1 MDPGGFRSQ
10 FPSPRVLEDQLSI
23 FFDYGTPVQEVQNK
37 YQTTTQSRESRGGIR
52 VSLACVPCR
61 SRHVKCGAEMP
72 SCSRCQQDDKPC
84 FYAKSR
90 RGMRDKNANRIK
102 HSAKEHIRDRYTVND
117 QAGYST
123 LARSHPGNSSS
134 ESWTGAVSDTSPS
147 PSSSSSRLNSVK
159 PMDSKRL
166 IDLYY
171 KSVNLDLLQF
181 SPLTIDSFFHKAHP
195 YIMPKPHFLSRLE
208 SDPDSLNDLMS
219 VMQYIGSLYAPDF
232 PSAELR
238 AIAVNQLDLVSL
250 PQTGFSVQTLLLLAI
265 AVHAQDERQ
274 RARAILDR
282 NICMALEL
290 GMNHRAFAEMERDP
304 VLAESW
310 RRTFWGLYVLDG
322 VFSGI
327 ARASSFI
334 LSAIETQVDLPCE
347 DYEYES
353 GRIPRPRTL
362 SDYDSRDF
370 EDEIPVF
377 SSFTYLIDLVR
388 IVSTILSIND
398 VTGKNLESAVTNA
411 DAMLVNWKLH
421 LPVEKQGVVDKHE
434 EVDELLFQ
442 AQNLLQTLLVVIHR
456 PLSRLYHSPLEKISG
471 CAPPP
476 PTSPPTGNEDLTR
489 WLHTKKTIDAA
500 QTAMNLYALPSPILL
515 HTPLGICGITK
526 ATLAN
531 LSACAYVYNNRGD
544 DRERGGNFERS
555 SEWKMARDRIRLG
568 LGATKV
574 LAGVWEGA
582 RGTERELKTIARGV
596 FANSAGREEGR
607 KAIPGPGEVRE
618 KGGDGG
624 YVGMET
630 RMEFEGVGRGN
641 GNAMSDGFEENFRA
655 GELEYLGILNDL
667 AVGTNVGMIG
677 SGGVSNG
684 C

>member
-1 MDPGGFRSQ
+1 MDPEAFRSQ
-10 FPSPRVLEDQLSI
+10 FPSPRFLEDPLSS

-37 YQTTTQSRESRGGIR
+37 HETTTQSRESRGGIR

-72 SCSRCQQDDKPC
+72 SCSRCQEDDKPC

-90 RGMRDKNANRIK
+90 RGMRDKNATRIK
-102 HSAKEHIRDRYTVND
+102 HSTKEHIRDRYKVDD

-123 LARSHPGNSSS
+123 SARSHAWNSSG
-134 ESWTGAVSDTSPS
+134 ESWTGAASDTSPS
-147 PSSSSSRLNSVK
+147 PSSSSSRLNSIK

-166 IDLYY
+166 TDLYY
-171 KSVNLDLLQF
+171 N
-181 SPLTIDSFFHKAHP
+181 FFHKAHP
-195 YIMPKPHFLSRLE
+195 YIVPKPHLLSRLE
-208 SDPDSLNDLMS
+208 SDPDSLNNLML
-219 VMQYIGSLYAPDF
+219 VMQYIGSLYAPDL
-232 PSAELR
+232 PSADFR
-238 AIAVNQLDLVSL
+238 AIAVNQLDLVNL

-265 AVHAQDERQ
+265 AVHAEDERQ
-274 RARAILDR
+274 QARAILDR
-282 NICMALEL
+282 SICMALEL
-290 GMNHRAFAEMERDP
+290 GINHRAFAEMERDP

-327 ARASSFI
+327 ACASSFI

-388 IVSTILSIND
+388 IIGTILSINGI
-398 VTGKNLESAVTNA
+398 TGKNLEPAVTNA

-476 PTSPPTGNEDLTR
+476 PTSPPTGNEDLAR
-489 WLHTKKTIDAA
+489 WLHTKKTIEAA

-531 LSACAYVYNNRGD
+531 LSACAYVYTNRED
-544 DRERGGNFERS
+544 DRERGVNFERS

-596 FANSAGREEGR
+596 FANSAAREEGW
-607 KAIPGPGEVRE
+607 KAIPGSGGVRE
-618 KGGDGG
+618 KGGNGE

-630 RMEFEGVGRGN
+630 RMEFEGVGREN
-641 GNAMSDGFEENFRA
+641 GNTMSDGLEDAFRV
-655 GELEYLGILNDL
+655 GESEYLGILDGL
-667 AVGTNVGMIG
+667 AVGVNVGMVG
-677 SGGVSNG
+677 NGGPSSG

>member
-1 MDPGGFRSQ
+1 MDPQGFRSQ
-10 FPSPRVLEDQLSI
+10 FPSPRVLEDPDSM
-23 FFDYGTPVQEVQNK
+23 FFDYGTPVQEVQN
-37 YQTTTQSRESRGGIR
+37 QHQITQSRESRGGIR

-61 SRHVKCGAEMP
+61 SRHVKCGAEIP

-90 RGMRDKNANRIK
+90 RGMRDKNATRIK
-102 HSAKEHIRDRYTVND
+102 NSTKQHIRDRYMVKD
-117 QAGYST
+117 QAEYST
-123 LARSHPGNSSS
+123 SARSHAGNSSS
-134 ESWTGAVSDTSPS
+134 ESWTGAVSDASPS

-171 KSVNLDLLQF
+171 N
-181 SPLTIDSFFHKAHP
+181 FFHKAHP

-208 SDPDSLNDLMS
+208 SDSDSLNSLMS
-219 VMQYIGSLYAPDF
+219 VMQYIGSLYAPDL
-232 PSAELR
+232 PSAEFR
-238 AIAVNQLDLVSL
+238 AIAVSQLDLVNL
-250 PQTGFSVQTLLLLAI
+250 PQNGFSVQTLLLLAI
-265 AVHAQDERQ
+265 TVHAEDERQ
-274 RARAILDR
+274 QARAILDR
-282 NICMALEL
+282 NICIALEL

-310 RRTFWGLYVLDG
+310 RRTFWGLYVFDG

-327 ARASSFI
+327 ACASSFI
-334 LSAIETQVDLPCE
+334 LSAIETHVDLPCE

-377 SSFTYLIDLVR
+377 SSFTYLIDLIR
-388 IVSTILSIND
+388 IIGTILSIND
-398 VTGKNLESAVTNA
+398 ITGKNLEPAVTNA
-411 DAMLVNWKLH
+411 DAMLVNWRLH

-456 PLSRLYHSPLEKISG
+456 PLSRLYHSPLEKISR

-476 PTSPPTGNEDLTR
+476 LTSPQTGNEDLTR
-489 WLHTKKTIDAA
+489 WLHTKKTIEAA
-500 QTAMNLYALPSPILL
+500 QTALNLYALPGSILS

-531 LSACAYVYNNRGD
+531 LSACAYVYDNGRD
-544 DRERGGNFERS
+544 DNEMGGNFERS
-555 SEWKMARDRIRLG
+555 SEWKMARDRVRLG

-582 RGTERELKTIARGV
+582 RGTERELKAIARGV
-596 FANSAGREEGR
+596 LANGAGREGSREEITGTNEAGEEGGNGR
-607 KAIPGPGEVRE
+607 
-618 KGGDGG
+618 
-624 YVGMET
+624 YMGMGT
-630 RMEFEGVGRGN
+630 RTGTGLEGIDRGN
-641 GNAMSDGFEENFRA
+641 GHATGDNFEENFRM
-655 GELEYLGILNDL
+655 GELDYLGILNDL
-667 AVGTNVGMIG
+667 AVGTNIGMVG
-677 SGGVSNG
+677 SGGASNG
-684 C
+684 S

>member
-1 MDPGGFRSQ
+1 
-10 FPSPRVLEDQLSI
+10 
-23 FFDYGTPVQEVQNK
+23 
-37 YQTTTQSRESRGGIR
+37 
-52 VSLACVPCR
+52 
-61 SRHVKCGAEMP
+61 
-72 SCSRCQQDDKPC
+72 
-84 FYAKSR
+84 
-90 RGMRDKNANRIK
+90 
-102 HSAKEHIRDRYTVND
+102 
-117 QAGYST
+117 
-123 LARSHPGNSSS
+123 
-134 ESWTGAVSDTSPS
+134 
-147 PSSSSSRLNSVK
+147 
-159 PMDSKRL
+159 
-166 IDLYY
+166 
-171 KSVNLDLLQF
+171 
-181 SPLTIDSFFHKAHP
+181 
-195 YIMPKPHFLSRLE
+195 
-208 SDPDSLNDLMS
+208 
-219 VMQYIGSLYAPDF
+219 MQYIGSLYAPDL
-232 PSAELR
+232 PSADLR
-238 AIAVNQLDLVSL
+238 AIAVNQLDLVNL

-265 AVHAQDERQ
+265 AIHAEDERQ
-274 RARAILDR
+274 QARAILDR
-282 NICMALEL
+282 GICMALEL

-304 VLAESW
+304 VLSESW

-327 ARASSFI
+327 ACASSFI
-334 LSAIETQVDLPCE
+334 LSAIETQADLPCE

-388 IVSTILSIND
+388 IIGTILSIND
-398 VTGKNLESAVTNA
+398 ITGKNLEPAVTNA

-456 PLSRLYHSPLEKISG
+456 PLSRLYHSPLEKISS

-489 WLHTKKTIDAA
+489 WLHTKKTIEAA
-500 QTAMNLYALPSPILL
+500 QTAMNLYVLPSPILL

-531 LSACAYVYNNRGD
+531 LSACAYVHNSRGD

-555 SEWKMARDRIRLG
+555 NEWKMARDRIRLG

-582 RGTERELKTIARGV
+582 RGTERELKIIARGV
-596 FANSAGREEGR
+596 FANSAAREEGK
-607 KAIPGPGEVRE
+607 KAIPGTGGVRE
-618 KGGDGG
+618 KCGNVG
-624 YVGMET
+624 YVGMEA
-630 RMEFEGVGRGN
+630 RMEFEGVGREN
-641 GNAMSDGFEENFRA
+641 GNTMSDGLEKAFRV
-655 GELEYLGILNDL
+655 GELEYLGIIDGL
-667 AVGTNVGMIG
+667 AVGMNVGMVG
-677 SGGVSNG
+677 NGGASNG

>member
-1 MDPGGFRSQ
+1 MDPEGFRSQ
-10 FPSPRVLEDQLSI
+10 FPSPRFLEDPLSG

-37 YQTTTQSRESRGGIR
+37 HETTTQSRESRGGIR

-61 SRHVKCGAEMP
+61 NRHVKCGAEMP

-90 RGMRDKNANRIK
+90 RGMRDKNATRIK
-102 HSAKEHIRDRYTVND
+102 HSTKEHIRDRYKVND

-123 LARSHPGNSSS
+123 SARSHAGNSSG
-134 ESWTGAVSDTSPS
+134 ESWTGAASDTSPS

-166 IDLYY
+166 TDLYY
-171 KSVNLDLLQF
+171 N
-181 SPLTIDSFFHKAHP
+181 FFHKAHP
-195 YIMPKPHFLSRLE
+195 YIVPKPHLLSRLE
-208 SDPDSLNDLMS
+208 SDTDSLNNLML
-219 VMQYIGSLYAPDF
+219 VMQYIGSLYAPDL
-232 PSAELR
+232 PSADFR
-238 AIAVNQLDLVSL
+238 AIAVNQLDLLNL

-265 AVHAQDERQ
+265 AVHAEDERQ
-274 RARAILDR
+274 QARAILDR
-282 NICMALEL
+282 SICMALEL

-327 ARASSFI
+327 ACASSFI

-388 IVSTILSIND
+388 IIGTILSIND
-398 VTGKNLESAVTNA
+398 ITGKNLEPAVTNA

-489 WLHTKKTIDAA
+489 WLHTKKTIEAA

-531 LSACAYVYNNRGD
+531 LSACAYVYTNRGD

-596 FANSAGREEGR
+596 FANSAGGEEGS
-607 KAIPGPGEVRE
+607 KAIPGPGGMRE
-618 KGGDGG
+618 KGGNGG

-630 RMEFEGVGRGN
+630 RMEFEGIGREN
-641 GNAMSDGFEENFRA
+641 GNTMSDGLEEAFRV
-655 GELEYLGILNDL
+655 GELEYLGILDGL
-667 AVGTNVGMIG
+667 AVGMNVGMVG
-677 SGGVSNG
+677 NGEASNG

>member
-1 MDPGGFRSQ
+1 MDPEGLRSQ
-10 FPSPRVLEDQLSI
+10 FPSPRVLEDPLSM
-23 FFDYGTPVQEVQNK
+23 FFDYGTPVQEAQNK
-37 YQTTTQSRESRGGIR
+37 HQTITQSRESRGGTR

-90 RGMRDKNANRIK
+90 RGMRDKNAIRTKN
-102 HSAKEHIRDRYTVND
+102 SAKDRSKDQYMVTD

-123 LARSHPGNSSS
+123 SARSRAGNSSS

-171 KSVNLDLLQF
+171 N
-181 SPLTIDSFFHKAHP
+181 FFHKAHP

-208 SDPDSLNDLMS
+208 SDPDSLNNLMS
-219 VMQYIGSLYAPDF
+219 VMQYIGSLYAPDL

-238 AIAVNQLDLVSL
+238 LLAFNQLDLFNL

-265 AVHAQDERQ
+265 AVHAEDERQ
-274 RARAILDR
+274 QARAILDR
-282 NICMALEL
+282 DICMALEL
-290 GMNHRAFAEMERDP
+290 GMNHQAFAEMERDP

-334 LSAIETQVDLPCE
+334 LSSIETYVDLPCE
-347 DYEYES
+347 DFEYES
-353 GRIPRPRTL
+353 GCIPRPRTL

-388 IVSTILSIND
+388 IIGTVLSIND
-398 VTGKNLESAVTNA
+398 ITGKNLEPAVTNA

-489 WLHTKKTIDAA
+489 WLHTKKTIEAA
-500 QTAMNLYALPSPILL
+500 QTAMNLYALPSPILS

-582 RGTERELKTIARGV
+582 RGTERELKVIARGV
-596 FANSAGREEGR
+596 FANVAGREEGR
-607 KAIPGPGEVRE
+607 KAIPGTGGMRE
-618 KGGDGG
+618 EGGNGG
-624 YVGMET
+624 HVELGT

-641 GNAMSDGFEENFRA
+641 GNAMSDGFEENFRV
-655 GELEYLGILNDL
+655 GELDYLGILNGL
-667 AVGTNVGMIG
+667 AVGTNVEMVG
-677 SGGVSNG
+677 SSGASNG

>member
-1 MDPGGFRSQ
+1 MDPEGFRSQ
-10 FPSPRVLEDQLSI
+10 FPSPRVLEDPLSM

-37 YQTTTQSRESRGGIR
+37 HQTTTQSRESRGGIR

-90 RGMRDKNANRIK
+90 RGMRDKNATRKKN
-102 HSAKEHIRDRYTVND
+102 SAKEHIRDRYMVKD
-117 QAGYST
+117 QAGYSIT
-123 LARSHPGNSSS
+123 ARSHTGNSSS
-134 ESWTGAVSDTSPS
+134 ESWTGAVSDASPS

-171 KSVNLDLLQF
+171 
-181 SPLTIDSFFHKAHP
+181 TFFHKAHP
-195 YIMPKPHFLSRLE
+195 YIMPKLQFLSRLE
-208 SDPDSLNDLMS
+208 SDPDSLNNLMS
-219 VMQYIGSLYAPDF
+219 VMQYIGSLYAPDL
-232 PSAELR
+232 PSAEFR
-238 AIAVNQLDLVSL
+238 AIAVSQLDLVNL

-265 AVHAQDERQ
+265 AVHAEDERQ
-274 RARAILDR
+274 EARAILDR

-334 LSAIETQVDLPCE
+334 LSAIETHVDLPCE

-388 IVSTILSIND
+388 IIGTILSIND
-398 VTGKNLESAVTNA
+398 ITGKNLEPAVTNA
-411 DAMLVNWKLH
+411 DAMLVNWRLH
-421 LPVEKQGVVDKHE
+421 LPGEKQGVVDKNE

-489 WLHTKKTIDAA
+489 WLHTKKTIEAA

-531 LSACAYVYNNRGD
+531 LSACAYVYNSRADG
-544 DRERGGNFERS
+544 RERGGNLERS
-555 SEWKMARDRIRLG
+555 SEWKMARDRVRLG

-582 RGTERELKTIARGV
+582 RGTERELKAIARG
-596 FANSAGREEGR
+596 FLANGAGREGG
-607 KAIPGPGEVRE
+607 KQAIPGTCGMRE
-618 KGGDGG
+618 EGYNGI
-624 YVGMET
+624 YVGTGM
-630 RMEFEGVGRGN
+630 RMDFEGVGRGD
-641 GNAMSDGFEENFRA
+641 GDATGDGFEENFKA
-655 GELEYLGILNDL
+655 GELEYLGILNSL
-667 AVGTNVGMIG
+667 VVGTNFGVLG
-677 SGGVSNG
+677 SSGASNG

>member
-1 MDPGGFRSQ
+1 MDPEGFRSQ
-10 FPSPRVLEDQLSI
+10 FPSPRVLEDPLSI

-37 YQTTTQSRESRGGIR
+37 HQTTTQSREPRGGIR

-90 RGMRDKNANRIK
+90 RGMRDKNATRIK
-102 HSAKEHIRDRYTVND
+102 QSAKEHIRDRYTVNN
-117 QAGYST
+117 QVGYST
-123 LARSHPGNSSS
+123 SARSHAGNSSS
-134 ESWTGAVSDTSPS
+134 KSWTGAVSDTSPS
-147 PSSSSSRLNSVK
+147 PRRPSSRLNSVK

-171 KSVNLDLLQF
+171 N
-181 SPLTIDSFFHKAHP
+181 FFHKAHP
-195 YIMPKPHFLSRLE
+195 YIMPKSHFLSRLE
-208 SDPDSLNDLMS
+208 SDPDSLNNLMPA
-219 VMQYIGSLYAPDF
+219 MQYIGSLYAPDL
-232 PSAELR
+232 PSVEYR

-265 AVHAQDERQ
+265 AAHGEDERHQ
-274 RARAILDR
+274 ARDILDR

-290 GMNHRAFAEMERDP
+290 GMNRRDFAEMERDP

-362 SDYDSRDF
+362 TDYDSRDF

-377 SSFTYLIDLVR
+377 SSFTYLIDLIR
-388 IVSTILSIND
+388 IIGTILSIND
-398 VTGKNLESAVTNA
+398 ITGKNLEPAVTNA

-489 WLHTKKTIDAA
+489 WLHTKKTIEAA

-555 SEWKMARDRIRLG
+555 GEWKMARDRIRLG

-596 FANSAGREEGR
+596 FANSATRREEGR
-607 KAIPGPGEVRE
+607 NARPGSGGVRE
-618 KGGDGG
+618 KGADGG
-624 YVGMET
+624 YVGMGT
-630 RMEFEGVGRGN
+630 RMEFDWVGREDI
-641 GNAMSDGFEENFRA
+641 NAMVDGYEENFRA
-655 GELEYLGILNDL
+655 GELEYLGILNGL
-667 AVGTNVGMIG
+667 AVGTNVGMVG
-677 SGGVSNG
+677 SGGASNG

>member
-1 MDPGGFRSQ
+1 MDAEGFRSQ
-10 FPSPRVLEDQLSI
+10 FPSPRVLEDPLSML
-23 FFDYGTPVQEVQNK
+23 FDYGKPVQEVQNQH
-37 YQTTTQSRESRGGIR
+37 QTTTQSRESRGGIR

-90 RGMRDKNANRIK
+90 RGMRDKNATRIK
-102 HSAKEHIRDRYTVND
+102 NSAKEHLKDRYMVKD

-123 LARSHPGNSSS
+123 SVGGHAGNSSS
-134 ESWTGAVSDTSPS
+134 ESWTGAVSDASPS

-159 PMDSKRL
+159 PTDSERL

-171 KSVNLDLLQF
+171 N
-181 SPLTIDSFFHKAHP
+181 FFHKSHP
-195 YIMPKPHFLSRLE
+195 YIMPKSHFLSRLE
-208 SDPDSLNDLMS
+208 SDPDSLNNLMS
-219 VMQYIGSLYAPDF
+219 AMRYIGSLYAPDL
-232 PSAELR
+232 PSSELR
-238 AIAVNQLDLVSL
+238 AIAVSQLDLANL
-250 PQTGFSVQTLLLLAI
+250 PQNGFSVQTLLLLAI
-265 AVHAQDERQ
+265 AVHAEDERQ
-274 RARAILDR
+274 QARAILDR
-282 NICMALEL
+282 NICMALKL
-290 GMNHRAFAEMERDP
+290 GMNHRAFAAMERDP

-327 ARASSFI
+327 ACASSFI
-334 LSAIETQVDLPCE
+334 LSAIGTHVDLPCE

-388 IVSTILSIND
+388 IIGTILSIND
-398 VTGKNLESAVTNA
+398 ITGKNLEPAVTNA
-411 DAMLVNWKLH
+411 DTMLVNWKLH
-421 LPVEKQGVVDKHE
+421 LPVEKQGVVDKYE

-456 PLSRLYHSPLEKISG
+456 PLSCLYHSPLEKISR

-476 PTSPPTGNEDLTR
+476 PTSPPTGNENLTR
-489 WLHTKKTIDAA
+489 WLHTKKTIEAA
-500 QTAMNLYALPSPILL
+500 QTAMNLYALPSPILS

-531 LSACAYVYNNRGD
+531 LSACAYVYNNRD

-582 RGTERELKTIARGV
+582 RGTERELKAIARGV
-596 FANSAGREEGR
+596 FANGAGREGSKR
-607 KAIPGPGEVRE
+607 VVPGIGGVRE
-618 KGGDGG
+618 EGGMGG
-624 YVGMET
+624 YVGMGAG
-630 RMEFEGVGRGN
+630 MEFDGDGRGN
-641 GNAMSDGFEENFRA
+641 GNALIDSFEENYIA
-655 GELEYLGILNDL
+655 GELDYLGILNGL
-667 AVGTNVGMIG
+667 AVGTNVGMVG
-677 SGGVSNG
+677 SGGASNG

>member
-1 MDPGGFRSQ
+1 MDPEGFRSQ
-10 FPSPRVLEDQLSI
+10 FSSPRVLEDPLSM
-23 FFDYGTPVQEVQNK
+23 FFDYGTPVQEVQEK
-37 YQTTTQSRESRGGIR
+37 HHTTTQSRESRGGIR
-52 VSLACVPCR
+52 VSLACVQCR

-90 RGMRDKNANRIK
+90 RGMRDKNATRIK
-102 HSAKEHIRDRYTVND
+102 NSAKEHIRDRYMVKD

-123 LARSHPGNSSS
+123 SAGSHAGNSSS
-134 ESWTGAVSDTSPS
+134 ESWTGAVSDASPS
-147 PSSSSSRLNSVK
+147 PSSSSSRFNSVK

-171 KSVNLDLLQF
+171 N
-181 SPLTIDSFFHKAHP
+181 FFHKAHP

-208 SDPDSLNDLMS
+208 SDPDSLNNLLS
-219 VMQYIGSLYAPDF
+219 VMQYIGSLYAPDL
-232 PSAELR
+232 PSAEFR
-238 AIAVNQLDLVSL
+238 AIAVSQLDLVSL
-250 PQTGFSVQTLLLLAI
+250 PQNGFSVQTLLLLAI
-265 AVHAQDERQ
+265 AVHAEDERQ
-274 RARAILDR
+274 QARAILDR

-334 LSAIETQVDLPCE
+334 LSAIETHVDLPCE

-362 SDYDSRDF
+362 SDYDSSDF

-388 IVSTILSIND
+388 IIGTILSIND
-398 VTGKNLESAVTNA
+398 ITGKNLEPAVTNA
-411 DAMLVNWKLH
+411 DAMLVNWRLH

-456 PLSRLYHSPLEKISG
+456 PLSRLYHSPLETISR
-471 CAPPP
+471 CAPPL

-489 WLHTKKTIDAA
+489 WLHTKKTIEAA

-515 HTPLGICGITK
+515 HTPLGICGITET
-526 ATLAN
+526 TLAN

-582 RGTERELKTIARGV
+582 RGTERELKAIARGV

-607 KAIPGPGEVRE
+607 KAIPGTGGVRE
-618 KGGDGG
+618 KGGNGG
-624 YVGMET
+624 YVGMGT

-641 GNAMSDGFEENFRA
+641 GNAMSDGFEEGFGA
-655 GELEYLGILNDL
+655 WELEYLGIMNGL
-667 AVGTNVGMIG
+667 AVGTNVGMVV
-677 SGGVSNG
+677 SGGASNG

>member
-1 MDPGGFRSQ
+1 MDLEELRSQ
-10 FPSPRVLEDQLSI
+10 FPSPTVLEDPLSM
-23 FFDYGTPVQEVQNK
+23 FFDFGTPVQEVQNK
-37 YQTTTQSRESRGGIR
+37 HQTTTQSHEPRGGVR

-90 RGMRDKNANRIK
+90 RGMRYKNASRKRNSTK
-102 HSAKEHIRDRYTVND
+102 AHVEKRYIITD
-117 QAGYST
+117 QGQYST
-123 LARSHPGNSSS
+123 SAGSHAGNPSS
-134 ESWTGAVSDTSPS
+134 ESWTGAVSDASPS
-147 PSSSSSRLNSVK
+147 PSSSSSRLHSVN
-159 PMDSKRL
+159 PMNSKRL

-171 KSVNLDLLQF
+171 N
-181 SPLTIDSFFHKAHP
+181 FFHKAHP
-195 YIMPKPHFLSRLE
+195 YILPKPHFLNRLK
-208 SDPDSLNDLMS
+208 SNPDSLNNLLP
-219 VMQYIGSLYAPDF
+219 VMQYIGSLYAPDLS
-232 PSAELR
+232 SAESR
-238 AIAVNQLDLVSL
+238 SIALSQLKLVNL
-250 PQTGFSVQTLLLLAI
+250 PQNGFSVQTLLLLAI
-265 AVHAQDERQ
+265 AVHAEDEREK
-274 RARAILDR
+274 ARAILDR

-290 GMNHRAFAEMERDP
+290 GMNHRAFAEMERDL

-327 ARASSFI
+327 ACASSFI

-353 GRIPRPRTL
+353 GSIPQPRTL

-388 IVSTILSIND
+388 IIGTILSIND
-398 VTGKNLESAVTNA
+398 ITGKNLEPAVTNA
-411 DAMLVNWKLH
+411 DAMLVNWRLH
-421 LPVEKQGVVDKHE
+421 LPVEKQGVVDKNE

-442 AQNLLQTLLVVIHR
+442 AQSLLQTLLVVIHR
-456 PLSRLYHSPLEKISG
+456 PLSRLYHSPLEKISR

-476 PTSPPTGNEDLTR
+476 STSPPTGNEDLTR
-489 WLHTKKTIDAA
+489 WLHTKKTIEAA
-500 QTAMNLYALPSPILL
+500 QTAINLYALPSSILL

-526 ATLAN
+526 ATLTN

-544 DRERGGNFERS
+544 GRERGGNLERS

-574 LAGVWEGA
+574 LAGVWESA
-582 RGTERELKTIARGV
+582 RGTERELKAIARGV
-596 FANSAGREEGR
+596 FANGTRREESRMTILRTRG
-607 KAIPGPGEVRE
+607 ASEE
-618 KGGDGG
+618 GDNGG
-624 YVGMET
+624 YVGMGT
-630 RMEFEGVGRGN
+630 RTEFEGIGREN
-641 GNAMSDGFEENFRA
+641 GYSTGDGFEENFRA
-655 GELEYLGILNDL
+655 GEFEYLGILNGL
-667 AVGTNVGMIG
+667 AVGTNVGMVG
-677 SGGVSNG
+677 NGGASNG

>member
-1 MDPGGFRSQ
+1 MDAEGFRSQ
-10 FPSPRVLEDQLSI
+10 FPSPRVLEDPLSML
-23 FFDYGTPVQEVQNK
+23 FDYGKPLQEVQNQH
-37 YQTTTQSRESRGGIR
+37 QTTTQSRESRGGIR

-90 RGMRDKNANRIK
+90 RGMRDKNATRIK
-102 HSAKEHIRDRYTVND
+102 NSAKEHLKDRYMVKD

-123 LARSHPGNSSS
+123 SVGGHAGNSSS
-134 ESWTGAVSDTSPS
+134 ESWTGAVSDASPS

-159 PMDSKRL
+159 PTDSERL

-171 KSVNLDLLQF
+171 N
-181 SPLTIDSFFHKAHP
+181 FFHKSHP
-195 YIMPKPHFLSRLE
+195 YIMPKSHFLSRLE
-208 SDPDSLNDLMS
+208 SDPDSLNNLMS
-219 VMQYIGSLYAPDF
+219 AMRYIGSLYAPDL
-232 PSAELR
+232 PSSELR
-238 AIAVNQLDLVSL
+238 AIAVSQLDLANL
-250 PQTGFSVQTLLLLAI
+250 PQNGFSVQTLLLLAI
-265 AVHAQDERQ
+265 AVHAEDERQ
-274 RARAILDR
+274 QARAILDR
-282 NICMALEL
+282 NICMALKL
-290 GMNHRAFAEMERDP
+290 GMNHRAFAAMERDP

-327 ARASSFI
+327 ACASSFI
-334 LSAIETQVDLPCE
+334 LSAIGTHVDLPCE

-388 IVSTILSIND
+388 IIGTILSIND
-398 VTGKNLESAVTNA
+398 ITGKNLEPAVTNA
-411 DAMLVNWKLH
+411 DTMLVNWKLH
-421 LPVEKQGVVDKHE
+421 LPVEKQGVVDKYE

-456 PLSRLYHSPLEKISG
+456 PLSCLYHSPLEKISR

-476 PTSPPTGNEDLTR
+476 PTSPPTGNENLTR
-489 WLHTKKTIDAA
+489 WLHTKKTIEAA
-500 QTAMNLYALPSPILL
+500 QTAMNLYALPSPILS

-531 LSACAYVYNNRGD
+531 LSACAYVYNNRD

-582 RGTERELKTIARGV
+582 RGTERELKAIARGV
-596 FANSAGREEGR
+596 FANGAGREGSKR
-607 KAIPGPGEVRE
+607 VVPGIGGVRE
-618 KGGDGG
+618 EGGMGG
-624 YVGMET
+624 YVGMGAG
-630 RMEFEGVGRGN
+630 MEFDGDGRGN
-641 GNAMSDGFEENFRA
+641 GNALIDSFEENYIA
-655 GELEYLGILNDL
+655 GELDYLGILNGL
-667 AVGTNVGMIG
+667 AVGTNVGMVG
-677 SGGVSNG
+677 SGGASNG